1 MFDWLSNWW
10 NNPPSIYD
18 HLPDDFDEDAVF
30 EANVSDITGGD
41 SLKDIVVDKSQQL
54 YYLAILIGGEYLY
67 KTFK

>member
-10 NNPPSIYD
+10 NNTPSIYD
-18 HLPDDFDEDAVF
+18 NLPDDFNEDAVF
-30 EANVSDITGGD
+30 EGNVSNITGSD

-54 YYLAILIGGEYLY
+54 YYLAILISGVYLY

>member
-10 NNPPSIYD
+10 NNTPSIYN
-18 HLPDDFDEDAVF
+18 HLPDDFDEDTVF
-30 EANVSDITGGD
+30 EANVSDITGND

-54 YYLAILIGGEYLY
+54 YYLAILISGVYLY